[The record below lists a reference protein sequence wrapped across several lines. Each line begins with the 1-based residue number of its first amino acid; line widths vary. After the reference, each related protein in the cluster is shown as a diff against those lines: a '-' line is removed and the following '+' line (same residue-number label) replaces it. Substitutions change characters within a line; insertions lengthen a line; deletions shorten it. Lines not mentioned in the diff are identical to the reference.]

1 MFYNHSLNRMSGC
14 YVTNKASVNQKA
26 TGHWSS
32 VSCERRGE
40 AAVWSRRNSDRC
52 MPAAHPLLWQDHQF
66 HRHLSDTSFLPT
78 DAPLSR
84 TDLPSHTINFSRE
97 ESLGRTE
104 KTFGTALD
112 LNKQLLRLSRALS
125 S

>member
-1 MFYNHSLNRMSGC
+1 MSGC

-26 TGHWSS
+26 TGHLSN
-32 VSCERRGE
+32 VNCERRDE
-40 AAVWSRRNSDRC
+40 AAVLRRRNSDVEPLGACQLPTRSSGKTTSSTGIC
-52 MPAAHPLLWQDHQF
+52 QTPA
-66 HRHLSDTSFLPT
+66 LPT
-78 DAPLSR
+78 DAPLSL
-84 TDLPSHTINFSRE
+84 TGLPSHTINFSRE